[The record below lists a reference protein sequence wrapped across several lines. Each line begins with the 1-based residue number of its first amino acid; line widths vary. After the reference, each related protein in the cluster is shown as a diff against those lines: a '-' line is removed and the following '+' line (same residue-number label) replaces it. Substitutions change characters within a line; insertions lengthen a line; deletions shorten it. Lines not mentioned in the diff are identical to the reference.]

1 METVDV
7 LFVIDYERLD
17 VYRLSLDF
25 IASTSKLREG
35 LPRSNG
41 ELSDQFKRAS
51 FSLVLNI
58 AEGAGKHRKADK
70 QRYYSIARG
79 SAMECAAIVDISKII
94 GLIEEDEFLRKKSQL
109 SKIIS
114 MLSALCR
121 GS

>member
-35 LPRSNG
+35 LPRGNG

-58 AEGAGKHRKADK
+58 AEGAGKHRKAPES
-70 QRYYSIARG
+70 R
-79 SAMECAAIVDISKII
+79 
-94 GLIEEDEFLRKKSQL
+94 
-109 SKIIS
+109 
-114 MLSALCR
+114 
-121 GS
+121 

>member
-1 METVDV
+1 LETVDV

-35 LPRSNG
+35 LPRGNG

-58 AEGAGKHRKADK
+58 AEGAGK
-70 QRYYSIARG
+70 QIN
-79 SAMECAAIVDISKII
+79 SAIIRSLAAPRWNV
-94 GLIEEDEFLRKKSQL
+94 RQL
-109 SKIIS
+109 
-114 MLSALCR
+114 
-121 GS
+121 